1 MTDTSDPRRMAEI
14 TLRLVWSGADMHA
27 LDFLRWLVQ
36 QGRDPEWEES
46 SNASLDNGVSGAF
59 FLSQ

>member
-1 MTDTSDPRRMAEI
+1 LIDTSDPRRMAEI
-14 TLRLVWSGADMHA
+14 ISRLVWSGADMHA

-36 QGRDPEWEES
+36 QGRNPEWES
-46 SNASLDNGVSGAF
+46 SSASLDNGVSGAF

>member
-1 MTDTSDPRRMAEI
+1 MAEI
-14 TLRLVWSGADMHA
+14 TLRLVWAGADMHA

-36 QGRDPEWEES
+36 QGRNPEWEKLA
-46 SNASLDNGVSGAF
+46 NAPRDNGVSGAF